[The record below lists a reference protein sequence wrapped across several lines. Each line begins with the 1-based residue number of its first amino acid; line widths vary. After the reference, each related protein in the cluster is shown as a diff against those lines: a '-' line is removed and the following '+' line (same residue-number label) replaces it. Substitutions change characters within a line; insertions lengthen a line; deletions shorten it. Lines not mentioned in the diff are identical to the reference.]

1 MLPTRSYEYLLI
13 HVSRVSLIAKYFR
26 PAEVDQLLGNPAK
39 AERLLGWR
47 RQVNFDDL
55 VRDMVEAD
63 IEG

>member
-1 MLPTRSYEYLLI
+1 MRLVL
-13 HVSRVSLIAKYFR
+13 LIAKYFR

-39 AERLLGWR
+39 AEKLLGWR